1 MISKYSRIILLSITI
16 MVGLSQ
22 TLPAARSTPAVA
34 VVLGGGAA
42 RGFSHIGLIQAF
54 EENGIPIHMLV
65 GTSMGSIVA
74 SLYAAGYSV
83 DNLKTIV
90 TNLDSAKLVD
100 ILFPPRGGL
109 INTERLKRYLDVLL
123 MHKTF
128 DQLEIPFYS
137 VITELATGREVA
149 MHHGNVAA
157 AVQASMSIPALFPP
171 VEIDGVHFVDG
182 GMKNAVPAN
191 VAKNHGADVIIGV
204 DVKKELKEIDFDN
217 ILNDIQLAMWFM
229 IGGYVEINTKD
240 ADVIIVPDVKYDSY
254 MDYQKAEFFI
264 EQGYLA
270 GLRHMDQIKAA
281 VLAADPDFEFLPY
294 SQPGLADSELAT
306 VIQQAERVALETKR
320 PFGLM
325 PEFAFSDDSA
335 LKIGARAQYGGL
347 GWFRIG
353 YRYGLSK
360 EFGGHELFL
369 GLHKPYWPKAELF
382 VRFLEN
388 KANVGV
394 KASVPI
400 GEQAYLSAAYQ
411 INGPYL
417 WQLRLSN
424 DSILMGKH
432 FRLWST
438 AAVTKTE
445 ADPDAVLLGEFGA
458 NLKFYFNEEYD
469 SLFEVT
475 LARPY
480 LYGGLCM
487 AAPLGQFEADPSY
500 QVGIGAELKLFGL
513 YPLDIHIG
521 VDFQRGS
528 DPSWRIG
535 FAKED

>member
-1 MISKYSRIILLSITI
+1 
-16 MVGLSQ
+16 
-22 TLPAARSTPAVA
+22 
-34 VVLGGGAA
+34 
-42 RGFSHIGLIQAF
+42 
-54 EENGIPIHMLV
+54 
-65 GTSMGSIVA
+65 
-74 SLYAAGYSV
+74 
-83 DNLKTIV
+83 
-90 TNLDSAKLVD
+90 
-100 ILFPPRGGL
+100 
-109 INTERLKRYLDVLL
+109 
-123 MHKTF
+123 
-128 DQLEIPFYS
+128 
-137 VITELATGREVA
+137 
-149 MHHGNVAA
+149 
-157 AVQASMSIPALFPP
+157 
-171 VEIDGVHFVDG
+171 
-182 GMKNAVPAN
+182 
-191 VAKNHGADVIIGV
+191 
-204 DVKKELKEIDFDN
+204 
-217 ILNDIQLAMWFM
+217 M

-353 YRYGLSK
+353 YRYGLQRIRRARTVS
-360 EFGGHELFL
+360 
-369 GLHKPYWPKAELF
+369 GLAQALLAQSRTF

-487 AAPLGQFEADPSY
+487 AAPLASLRLIPPIKSESGPS
-500 QVGIGAELKLFGL
+500 
-513 YPLDIHIG
+513 
-521 VDFQRGS
+521 
-528 DPSWRIG
+528 
-535 FAKED
+535 